1 MTCNLCKRG
10 CRGDRAYVGEVL
22 AWELCLRWWRA
33 SMGEMPAQVT
43 DQRGLRE
50 WHARVTCPHDIVP
63 AWEMGSVLK
72 KVAWVSCKSEQ
83 CCQNWRK
90 YQNSVLDRIVGG
102 ALFLELF
109 PKPRRKLI
117 VQIQKK
123 KSGLGHVHSKHIF
136 FFRVSFGYLNLKLF

>member
-1 MTCNLCKRG
+1 MTCNLCQRR

-22 AWELCLRWWRA
+22 ACELCLCWWRA

-63 AWEMGSVLK
+63 AWEMGGVLK

-90 YQNSVLDRIVGG
+90 YQNGVLDRIVGG

-109 PKPRRKLI
+109 LSLAGNELFKSRKKI
-117 VQIQKK
+117 PV
-123 KSGLGHVHSKHIF
+123 SGHVHSKHIF